1 MYLFN
6 LFWHSREFN
15 SVCQTAVENVKEGID
30 FSCLTATIFFFFTAF
45 LAEKDLSRGLFIP
58 RHSNYVMNKIL
69 KQKNSIFFH
78 CLEIEISFFCTM
90 DLCEGKRTFTMN
102 DVDYTSQQ

>member
-15 SVCQTAVENVKEGID
+15 SGCGKCEGGHR
-30 FSCLTATIFFFFTAF
+30 FFMSNCNFFFFFFTAF

>member
-30 FSCLTATIFFFFTAF
+30 FSCLTATIFFFTAF

-78 CLEIEISFFCTM
+78 CLEIEISFFVQWIYVK
-90 DLCEGKRTFTMN
+90 GKGHLL
-102 DVDYTSQQ
+102 

>member
-15 SVCQTAVENVKEGID
+15 SVCQTAVENAKEGID
-30 FSCLTATIFFFFTAF
+30 FSCLTATFFSFFFTAF
-45 LAEKDLSRGLFIP
+45 LAEKDLSHGLFIP

-69 KQKNSIFFH
+69 KQKNSFF
-78 CLEIEISFFCTM
+78 
-90 DLCEGKRTFTMN
+90 FT
-102 DVDYTSQQ
+102 V